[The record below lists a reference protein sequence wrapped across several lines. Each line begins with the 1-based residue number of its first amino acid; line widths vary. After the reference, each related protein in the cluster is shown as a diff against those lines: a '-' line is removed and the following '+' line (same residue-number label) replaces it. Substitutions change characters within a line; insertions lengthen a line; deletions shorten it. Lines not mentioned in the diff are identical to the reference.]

1 MKYVERKRW
10 LLFGLPL
17 TFTKYTV
24 TGEQLTVNTGFLR
37 QEENDCYLYKIQD
50 TVFRTSLFERLFG
63 LGTVVCRTGD
73 DTHPELTLRHIR
85 HAKEVKDFIAEQSER
100 ERMERRT
107 INTLNIGA
115 DLEDAARAIEY

>member
-73 DTHPELTLRHIR
+73 VTHPELTLRHIR

>member
-73 DTHPELTLRHIR
+73 VTHPELTLRHIR

-100 ERMERRT
+100 ERMERKT

>member
-1 MKYVERKRW
+1 MEYVERKRW
-10 LLFGLPL
+10 LLFGLPW

-37 QEENDCYLYKIQD
+37 QEENDCYLYKVQD
-50 TVFRTSLFERLFG
+50 TVLRTSLTERLFG
-63 LGTVVCRTGD
+63 LGTVVCKTGD
-73 DTHPELTLRHIR
+73 ATHPELILRHVR
-85 HAKEVKDFIAEQSER
+85 RAKEIKNFIVEQSER

-115 DLEDAARAIEY
+115 NMEDADQAIEY

>member
-24 TGEQLTVNTGFLR
+24 TCEQLTVNTGFLR
-37 QEENDCYLYKIQD
+37 REENDCYLYKIQD
-50 TVFRTSLFERLFG
+50 TVFCSSLLERLFG
-63 LGTVVCRTGD
+63 LGTVVCKTGD
-73 DTHPELTLRHIR
+73 VTHPELTLRHIR
-85 HAKEVKDFIAEQSER
+85 HAKEVKDFIVEQSER

-107 INTLNIGA
+107 IATLNIGA
-115 DLEDAARAIEY
+115 DREEAAQAIEY

>member
-10 LLFGLPL
+10 LLFGLPW

-37 QEENDCYLYKIQD
+37 QEENDCYLYKVQD
-50 TVFRTSLFERLFG
+50 TVLRTSLTERLFG
-63 LGTVVCRTGD
+63 LGMVVCKTGD
-73 DTHPELTLRHIR
+73 VTHPELILRHVR
-85 HAKEVKDFIAEQSER
+85 RAKEIKNFIVEQSER

-115 DLEDAARAIEY
+115 NLEDADQVIE